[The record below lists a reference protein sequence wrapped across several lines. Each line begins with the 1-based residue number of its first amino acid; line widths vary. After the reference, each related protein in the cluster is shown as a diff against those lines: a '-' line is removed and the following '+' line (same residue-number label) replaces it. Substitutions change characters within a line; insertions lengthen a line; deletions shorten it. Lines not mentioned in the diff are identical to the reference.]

1 MNFLKKH
8 QKTLL
13 TLALCIGCFTL
24 MSVSGLAL
32 NEVADADISAV
43 TGPLDRIY
51 ILVAAIISG
60 IGSIFLMLSI
70 PGLASS
76 FNSHDTAQ
84 QLVGGLKV
92 AASLLIAV
100 APWVVKYILG

>member
-24 MSVSGLAL
+24 MSVSGWAL
-32 NEVADADISAV
+32 DEVADADISAV
-43 TGPLDRIY
+43 TGPLDHLY
-51 ILVAAIISG
+51 TLAAVVISSLG
-60 IGSIFLMLSI
+60 GIFLMLSV
-70 PGLASS
+70 PGLASA

-84 QLVGGLKV
+84 QISGGLKV
-92 AASLLIAV
+92 ASALLIAV
-100 APWVVKYILG
+100 APWVVEYILG

>member
-32 NEVADADISAV
+32 DEVADADISAV
-43 TGPLDRIY
+43 TDPIDRLYTLI
-51 ILVAAIISG
+51 AAVISG
-60 IGSIFLMLSI
+60 IGAIFVMLSI
-70 PGLASS
+70 PGLASA

-84 QLVGGLKV
+84 QISGGLKV
-92 AASLLIAV
+92 ASAVIIAI